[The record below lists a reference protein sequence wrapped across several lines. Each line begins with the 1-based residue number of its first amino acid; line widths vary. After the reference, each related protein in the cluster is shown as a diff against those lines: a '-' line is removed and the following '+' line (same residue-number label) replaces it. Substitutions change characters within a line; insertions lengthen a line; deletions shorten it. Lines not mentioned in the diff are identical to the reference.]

1 MEQPISPYAS
11 FLIGPEDAQTACLL
25 IHGFSGTPSEM
36 RGLGDALAEQGIRVY
51 GTTIT
56 GHSANPDELVTSRRK
71 DWIASVEAGLEQL
84 AQYQHVFVAGLSM
97 GGVLALTLA
106 MRRPERV
113 MGVIAMSTPTRF
125 ENNIQARLVPV
136 ARYFI
141 KWFYPLAYLD
151 FNNPKIQA
159 EVLKQAQQRD
169 PSITTIDFTNPQIVE
184 MIKKQVRIPVPA
196 IAELFAMTNY
206 ERRHLNEVRCPL
218 CIIQSKRD
226 QTVEP
231 RCAEELYRLATSS
244 PSKSLHW
251 LNESD
256 HVITTGVERE
266 EVYRIASQFIATTA
280 SNAARTGQSDD
291 AQRLS
296 VDGTSPD
303 H

>member
-1 MEQPISPYAS
+1 MEQQVSPYDA
-11 FLIGPEDAQTACLL
+11 FLIGPEDAHTACLL

-56 GHSANPDELVTSRRK
+56 GHSANLEELVTSGRK
-71 DWIASVEAGLEQL
+71 QWIASVAAGLEQL
-84 AQYQHVFVAGLSM
+84 AEYQNVFVGGLSM
-97 GGVLALTLA
+97 GGVLALILA
-106 MRRPERV
+106 MRHPERI
-113 MGVIAMSTPTRF
+113 MGIIAMSTPTRF
-125 ENNIQARLVPV
+125 ENSIQARLVPV
-136 ARYFI
+136 ARYFV
-141 KWFYPLAYLD
+141 KWFYPLALLN

-169 PSITTIDFTNPQIVE
+169 PSITTIDFTNQKIVE
-184 MIKKQVRIPVPA
+184 MIKKQVRLPVPA

-206 ERRHLNEVRCPL
+206 ERRHLNEVRCAL

-231 RCAEELYRLATSS
+231 RCAEELYRLTTSS
-244 PSKSLHW
+244 PAKSLHW

-266 EVYRIASQFIATTA
+266 EVYRIASAFIAATV
-280 SNAARTGQSDD
+280 SNAARTDQFDD
-291 AQRLS
+291 AQRSS
-296 VDGTSPD
+296 VDETSPD